1 MKITG
6 TTFLVRKKRIDSV
19 RQMYHMFIFRHR
31 KYTFLQL
38 TLIGM
43 KNFAIPGQ
51 NAHDYYRNKLILN
64 MAGTLL
70 MWYTDTYTAV
80 LENLLMCDLL
90 MHAQTFGT
98 LPILKPVL
106 KKWDIEFL
114 KE

>member
-6 TTFLVRKKRIDSV
+6 TTFLVRKKHIDSV
-19 RQMYHMFIFRHR
+19 RQTYHMFVFRYG

-43 KNFAIPGQ
+43 RNFAIPSQ
-51 NAHDYYRNKLILN
+51 NAHDYYRNKLTLN

-70 MWYTDTYTAV
+70 MWHTDTAAV

-98 LPILKPVL
+98 LPILKLVL
-106 KKWDIEFL
+106 KKWTSNF
-114 KE
+114 